1 MAVLDDYLTSEDLS
15 ASDRKRWERLYSEYN
30 KLRFNLSNNKI
41 YANKTRLY
49 VNYGMDD

>member
-1 MAVLDDYLTSEDLS
+1 MAVLDDYLTSEELS
-15 ASDRKRWERLYSEYN
+15 TADRKRWERLYSEYN
-30 KLRFNLSNNKI
+30 KLRFGLSKNKI